1 VTAAVAKVVSVF
13 LADPGADRYGLDLMR
28 ATGHPSGTL
37 YPILLRLQRAGWVV
51 AQWEDVDPASAG
63 RPARRY
69 YRLTPDG
76 VVAARAA
83 VAELYEQL
91 TPGFDPKGRPVTPR
105 TAARPG
111 PGSAGLGFGPAGLV
125 IAPAGL
131 AFAPADSGVAPTD
144 SGFSSTGFSPA
155 GFGVAPA
162 GFGFSSAGLA

>member
-1 VTAAVAKVVSVF
+1 MTAAVAKVVSVF
-13 LADPGADRYGLDLMR
+13 LADPGANRYGLDLMR

-111 PGSAGLGFGPAGLV
+111 LGAAGSGFGSTSAGF
-125 IAPAGL
+125 APAG
-131 AFAPADSGVAPTD
+131 S
-144 SGFSSTGFSPA
+144 
-155 GFGVAPA
+155 GVAPA
-162 GFGFSSAGLA
+162 GFGFSPVGLA